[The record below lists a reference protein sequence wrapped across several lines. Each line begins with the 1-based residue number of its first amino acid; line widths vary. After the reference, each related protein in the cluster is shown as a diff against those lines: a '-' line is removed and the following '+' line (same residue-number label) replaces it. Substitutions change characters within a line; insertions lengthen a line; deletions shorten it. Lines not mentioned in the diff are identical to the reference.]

1 MRIPSTRDGRG
12 QSMDVNMTPMIDMV
26 FLLIVYFVWTS
37 SMQAKE
43 MLLPSKLSPLQ
54 GSQPVESDLPPPP
67 EMDFEPIVIRIV
79 ESDRKPQW
87 LMNEVPFPSAPALR
101 DELSRLAKI
110 QRGTTIVIHPDP
122 TITLGHVIDAYDAAR
137 RAGFS
142 KVQFTATE
150 GASQR

>member
-1 MRIPSTRDGRG
+1 MRVPSTRDSRS

-43 MLLPSKLSPLQ
+43 LLLPSKLSPLQ

-79 ESDRKPQW
+79 ESSGKIVWQ
-87 LMNEVPFPSAPALR
+87 MNEVPFPSAASLKE
-101 DELSRLAKI
+101 ELVRLAKF
-110 QRGTTIVIHPDP
+110 QRGTAIVIHPDP
-122 TITLGHVIDAYDAAR
+122 SVPIANVIDAYDAAR

-142 KVQFTATE
+142 KVQFTATDLRD
-150 GASQR
+150 GA